1 MFLVNYLQTKLT
13 KMSLVWT
20 MAIVLLI
27 TLFINLFIFLFSPST
42 HLLSIYPLNF
52 CKYFY
57 VPDPL

>member
-13 KMSLVWT
+13 KMSLVWS
-20 MAIVLLI
+20 MAIVILTDYI
-27 TLFINLFIFLFSPST
+27 VYSFFFSPST

-52 CKYFY
+52 CNYFY